1 MACRNVRWLILSACS
16 DVKSAS
22 TETKTDKV
30 ATKARTDLCNFLKKY
45 IITIFSYAL
54 YFMNMECDWYVQ

>member
-1 MACRNVRWLILSACS
+1 MACRNVRLLILSACS

-45 IITIFSYAL
+45 IITQFFHMPYIS
-54 YFMNMECDWYVQ
+54 

>member
-22 TETKTDKV
+22 TESKTDQV
-30 ATKARTDLCNFLKKY
+30 ATKARTDLFNFYFKKIY
-45 IITIFSYAL
+45 IFTQIFPYAL
-54 YFMNMECDWYVQ
+54 YFMNMECDW